1 MKTSSEL
8 TWHILKR
15 AIDKIQPGMRE
26 SEVASLIRSLFEDY
40 KIDRLWHPPYVRF
53 GKHTLLQFH
62 QGAQE
67 DLILQQEDIA
77 FIDIGIVKDGVEG
90 DAGHTLTFGDNPD
103 HSAIQKAA
111 EEIFQEGR
119 EYWQQHNPTGI
130 ELYGHIIKLTEAKG
144 YHFNLE
150 PAGHLI
156 GAYPHRGWR
165 KGINTFPETISPG
178 HWILEIQICHPTLPF
193 GSFYESLLV

>member
-1 MKTSSEL
+1 
-8 TWHILKR
+8 
-15 AIDKIQPGMRE
+15 MRE
-26 SEVASLIRSLFEDY
+26 SEAVALIRSLFEDY

-77 FIDIGIVKDGVEG
+77 FIDIGIVKDEIEG
-90 DAGHTLTFGDNPD
+90 DAWLTLTFGDNPD
-103 HSAIQKAA
+103 YSAIQKAG

-119 EYWQQHNPTGI
+119 EYWQQHNPTGA
-130 ELYGHIIKLTEAKG
+130 ELYSHIIKLTEAKG
-144 YHFNLE
+144 YRFNLE

-165 KGINTFPETISPG
+165 KGINTFPEKISPG
-178 HWILEIQICHPTLPF
+178 HWILEIQIRHPTLPF
-193 GSFYESLLV
+193 GSFYESLLRD